1 MDGLCTLYPP
11 KCKFLTSFKWQRKKR
26 TKYFQQYVQDAIMI
40 QAENNNIIGLTEF
53 SNNKIFMIFH
63 VLIHSMMKVSLHLH
77 CVCKKHLLTKQEHF
91 S

>member
-1 MDGLCTLYPP
+1 MYAVYPP
-11 KCKFLTSFKWQRKKR
+11 KYRFLTQFKWQKKKR
-26 TKYFQQYVQDAIMI
+26 TKYFPQYVQDAIMI
-40 QAENNNIIGLTEF
+40 QAENNKIGLTEF

>member
-1 MDGLCTLYPP
+1 
-11 KCKFLTSFKWQRKKR
+11 
-26 TKYFQQYVQDAIMI
+26 MI
-40 QAENNNIIGLTEF
+40 QAENNNIGLTEF